1 MFFILILVH
10 HVFHS
15 NIIAYCQQ
23 NWHIGLA
30 MYSDLFT
37 LGTNILLNID
47 EWLLL
52 KTMFIWTE
60 DTHREKT
67 PSNKT
72 SALAKSTNMEIW
84 VAGTSNQLFVR
95 GS

>member
-23 NWHIGLA
+23 NWYIGLA

-47 EWLLL
+47 E
-52 KTMFIWTE
+52 
-60 DTHREKT
+60 
-67 PSNKT
+67 
-72 SALAKSTNMEIW
+72 
-84 VAGTSNQLFVR
+84 
-95 GS
+95 